1 MRTSSTWSLR
11 IALLVAAVIA
21 GLLGMHVL
29 DGHGTP
35 MAGADPSAHV
45 AMSGSPMPATTAA
58 HEIVEAVEAVDAVDA
73 VAGDGCTDCAEHAA
87 MTEGCV
93 LAPVPPAAL
102 PGPPAE
108 DLRPAIVAPATSS
121 AASVPAAPRP
131 PSISALC
138 ISRR

>member
-1 MRTSSTWSLR
+1 MGTSSTWSLR

-45 AMSGSPMPATTAA
+45 AMSRSPMPVTTAA
-58 HEIVEAVEAVDAVDA
+58 HEIVEAVEAAT
-73 VAGDGCTDCAEHAA
+73 GDGCADCAEHAA
-87 MTEGCV
+87 MAEGCV
-93 LAPVPPAAL
+93 LAPVAPAAL

-121 AASVPAAPRP
+121 AANVPAAPRP